1 MRAGLR
7 RSRVTFRRP
16 TVTSQSSSGEDVKSN
31 VSLGSAWVKI
41 TALQGRELERAQQLQ
56 AEARFKI
63 ETEHSLTTYTLQ
75 RADIISWGSRTLDI
89 LDVEDPD
96 QRRRGLVVYAKE
108 LVA

>member
-1 MRAGLR
+1 MRAGHR
-7 RSRVTFRRP
+7 RSRVTFYRP
-16 TVTSQSSSGEDVKSN
+16 TVTSQNSSGEDVESN

-63 ETEHSLTTYTLQ
+63 EMEHPLTDYALQ
-75 RADIISWGSRTLDI
+75 RADTITWGSRTLDI

-96 QRRRGLVVYAKE
+96 QRRRGLVIFAKE
-108 LVA
+108 LTE

>member
-16 TVTSQSSSGEDVKSN
+16 TITSQNSSGEDVKSN
-31 VSLGSAWVKI
+31 ISLGSAWVKI

-63 ETEHSLTTYTLQ
+63 ETEHPLTSYTLQ
-75 RADIISWGSRTLDI
+75 RADIIAWGSRTLDI
-89 LDVEDPD
+89 LDIEDPN
-96 QRRRGLVVYAKE
+96 QRRRGQVIFAKE
-108 LVA
+108 LTE